1 MTTPTTPRHDL
12 FYVCAT
18 RWVFFWLIG
27 DGRLYFNKPATN
39 IDEQLDLFK
48 GRGLVVEDEEKAKY
62 YLEFIGY
69 FRFKGYAIP
78 FQVDPQ
84 THELQEGTTFQDILN
99 LYIFDRKLRLH
110 IMDAVERIEVALK
123 SILSNQLSTKLGCHW
138 YMDQQYFVDEFT
150 EIPEVEEG
158 DAYEKSQH
166 DKMLDKVKREVS
178 RSKSPFIQKYIGD
191 QLEPLGFPPSWMMLE
206 VSSFGLISKIYKNL
220 THEHQKDVAKV
231 LEIDAKVL
239 ASCVQAI
246 SVLRNT
252 CAHHSIVWNAKHTF
266 NPRVP
271 RMSSIFANHEQPD
284 KVYNRLL
291 VITLLVEKISGDSEW
306 AVNLIKLIQGH
317 SFVDMSAMGFPSSWN
332 QMLLWRCSGG
342 ESASDNC
349 RWLNHG

>member
-1 MTTPTTPRHDL
+1 M
-12 FYVCAT
+12 
-18 RWVFFWLIG
+18 
-27 DGRLYFNKPATN
+27 YFNKPATN

-123 SILSNQLSTKLGCHW
+123 SILSNQLSTKLDCHW

-158 DAYEKSQH
+158 EAYEKSQH
-166 DKMLDKVKREVS
+166 DIMLDKVKREIS
-178 RSKSPFIQKYIGD
+178 RSKSPFIQKY
-191 QLEPLGFPPSWMMLE
+191 LEDKVEPIGFPPSWMMLE
-206 VSSFGLISKIYKNL
+206 VSSFGLVSRIFTNLKHEYK
-220 THEHQKDVAKV
+220 KDVANI
-231 LEIDAKVL
+231 LDIDANVL
-239 ASCVQAI
+239 ASCIWSI
-246 SVLRNT
+246 SSLRNT
-252 CAHHSIVWNAKHTF
+252 CAHHSIVWNARHPF
-266 NPRVP
+266 NPRIPKV
-271 RMSSIFANHEQPD
+271 SSIFANPKQPD
-284 KVYNRLL
+284 KLYNRLL
-291 VITLLVEKISGDSEW
+291 VITLLVKEISGDSEW

-317 SFVDMSAMGFPSSWN
+317 SFVDMSAMGFPSNWS
-332 QMLLWRCSGG
+332 QMLLWRHSED